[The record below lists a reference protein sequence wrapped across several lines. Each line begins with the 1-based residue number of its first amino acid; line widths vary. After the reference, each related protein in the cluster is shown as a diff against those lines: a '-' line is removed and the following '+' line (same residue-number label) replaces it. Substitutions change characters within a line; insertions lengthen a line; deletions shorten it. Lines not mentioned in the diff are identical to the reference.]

1 MLLLK
6 KVIFLLLIL
15 TSMSLQLNASAWV
28 RINQLGYL
36 PKATKVAVLMSQDK
50 AAVTSFQLVDA
61 HTGKVVFKSTEVKPT
76 GALQHMKSTYRLNF
90 SSFTKPGT
98 YYIQVNGIA
107 RSPQF
112 VIDSGVYDGTAD
124 FVLNY
129 MRQQRC
135 GFNPFQRDSC
145 HQKDGYI
152 KYHPSKDGQVI
163 DVRGGWHDA
172 AHLLQYT
179 TTSANAIYQNIGFI
193 ENYDP
198 ENVLILSGDHIY
210 KMDYAEMIEAHIRKG
225 ADATLAVIEVP
236 WAEASRFGIL
246 NTKDDDVITEF
257 VEKPAKPESNLAS
270 MGVYVFTWD
279 VLRKALIEDEENP
292 DSNNDF
298 GMNIVPML
306 LASGKKLCAYRFSGY
321 WKDVGTISSLWEA
334 NQDLLGSK
342 PKFDIY
348 DSNWKIYSRNMG
360 TTPQFISS
368 NSVIENSL
376 IASGAKIYGKVT
388 NSIISNNVII
398 EEGAEVIDSVIFSN
412 SIIKKGAKVNYS
424 IIDENVVINE
434 ESCVGGPKSTDVK
447 ITVIGREVV
456 TKPKEVI
463 PTGANVEKGE

>member
-1 MLLLK
+1 MK

-135 GFNPFQRDSC
+135 GFNPFLRDSC

-152 KYHPSKDGQVI
+152 RYHPTKEGQHI

-172 AHLLQYT
+172 ADLLQYT
-179 TTSANAIYQNIGFI
+179 TTSANAIYQMMFAYQQN
-193 ENYDP
+193 P
-198 ENVLILSGDHIY
+198 E
-210 KMDYAEMIEAHIRKG
+210 
-225 ADATLAVIEVP
+225 
-236 WAEASRFGIL
+236 
-246 NTKDDDVITEF
+246 
-257 VEKPAKPESNLAS
+257 
-270 MGVYVFTWD
+270 VFTD
-279 VLRKALIEDEENP
+279 K
-292 DSNNDF
+292 F
-298 GMNIVPML
+298 Q
-306 LASGKKLCAYRFSGY
+306 
-321 WKDVGTISSLWEA
+321 A
-334 NQDLLGSK
+334 NGL
-342 PKFDIY
+342 
-348 DSNWKIYSRNMG
+348 
-360 TTPQFISS
+360 
-368 NSVIENSL
+368 
-376 IASGAKIYGKVT
+376 
-388 NSIISNNVII
+388 
-398 EEGAEVIDSVIFSN
+398 EGANGIPD
-412 SIIKKGAKVNYS
+412 
-424 IIDENVVINE
+424 IIDEIYWGLDWLDRMN
-434 ESCVGGPKSTDVK
+434 P
-447 ITVIGREVV
+447 
-456 TKPKEVI
+456 
-463 PTGANVEKGE
+463 EKGELYNQIADDRDHIGRKGQKCQRTIPPTMVGDLTTDDPCILSTENRSSEASS